1 MLRLLVSWGGVLL
14 CLQGEDIEILQQKKS
29 QRDMALTA
37 LKIEERSQDEGNV
50 DSLRKQ
56 EKAKK
61 QILLDLPGR
70 NTDLP
75 AP

>member
-1 MLRLLVSWGGVLL
+1 M
-14 CLQGEDIEILQQKKS
+14 QGEDIEILQQKKS

-56 EKAKK
+56 EKEKK